1 MTKFTTNKKKIKK
14 NKTYFGDFPVGPV
27 VKTLPSHAGGVGSI
41 PGQEA
46 KIPHDT
52 PPKNQ
57 DRTEAV
63 L

>member
-1 MTKFTTNKKKIKK
+1 MSHDGNDCF
-14 NKTYFGDFPVGPV
+14 KTYFGDFPVGLE
-27 VKTLPSHAGGVGSI
+27 VKTLPSHTGGVGSI

-46 KIPHDT
+46 KILHDT
-52 PPKNQ
+52 PWKNQ